1 MGEEGTGAMGDEQEG
16 QFENTYRL
24 EPHDEEK
31 FEPGKVKECIA
42 EVFKKKFGEGFE
54 YNADDAAEMGTEVC
68 TEIQERI
75 KELGYKRYKLITQVT
90 IGEMKGQT
98 MRIGSRC
105 LCDVNNDNCASEV
118 LQNVS
123 SPRPPHCPRPLCTAL
138 LSLTLCFSLRRI
150 NISV

>member
-1 MGEEGTGAMGDEQEG
+1 MGISIMGDEQEI

-24 EPHDEEK
+24 APHDDEK
-31 FEPGKVKECIA
+31 FEPAKVKETIA
-42 EVFKKKFGEGFE
+42 AVFKSKFSEGFE

-68 TEIQERI
+68 TEIQARI
-75 KELGYKRYKLITQVT
+75 KELGDKRYKLITQVT

-105 LCDVNNDNCASEV
+105 LWDVQNDNCASEV

-123 SPRPPHCPRPLCTAL
+123 NQPFSFMTAHQP
-138 LSLTLCFSLRRI
+138 LSLQNQYF
-150 NISV
+150 

>member
-1 MGEEGTGAMGDEQEG
+1 MGSSAEVSDWRPRPWTSDHWSMGDEQEV

-24 EPHDEEK
+24 EPHDDEK

-54 YNADDAAEMGTEVC
+54 YNADDAAEMGTEEC
-68 TEIQERI
+68 TEIQDRI

-90 IGEMKGQT
+90 IGEMKGQA

-105 LCDVNNDNCASEV
+105 LWDTQNDNCASEV
-118 LQNVS
+118 LQNNQYFCCAMVFG
-123 SPRPPHCPRPLCTAL
+123 LYYE
-138 LSLTLCFSLRRI
+138 
-150 NISV
+150 